1 MEKKAI
7 KINFSGFWDSLDKE
21 NNFITES
28 LRHEFEPVIDDH
40 PDYLFYSVFSDEY
53 INYPDDTVRI
63 FFSGE
68 NQIPDFNLCD
78 YAMGFDWIEFGDRYE
93 RMPLYLFYPGTSQ
106 MSVDRGGMMKNP
118 LRRDEFCSFVC
129 SNAEGDSKRIEL
141 FHELLKLQKV
151 DSGGKFE
158 NNVGGPVQDKILF
171 ESTHRFSI
179 CFENASYPGY
189 TTEKILQSFA
199 AGTIPIYRGDPE
211 ICRVFN
217 PKAFVN
223 ANEYEDMEELARY
236 IVDFDRDEES
246 IISMLKEDPFNP
258 RWSIKEQRE
267 RAGEFIR
274 SIFRQDKEKA
284 FRRNRTFWGRNY
296 ERFFKRYLNVNMK
309 LRRFKKFINCQ

>member
-1 MEKKAI
+1 MKKVT
-7 KINFSGFWDSLDKE
+7 INFSGFWDSLDKE

-28 LRHEFEPVIDDH
+28 LRHEFEPVIDDN

-78 YAMGFDWIEFGDRYE
+78 YAMGFDWIVFGDRYK

-141 FHELLKLQKV
+141 FHELSKLQKV

-158 NNVGGPVQDKILF
+158 NNVGGPVQDKMAF

-179 CFENASYPGY
+179 CFENSCYPGY

-199 AGTIPIYRGDPE
+199 AGTVPIYRGDPE

-217 PKAFVN
+217 PKAFIN
-223 ANEYEDMEELARY
+223 ANDNEDMGELARY
-236 IVDFDRDEES
+236 IVDFDKDEES
-246 IISMLKEDPFNP
+246 FISMLMEDPFNSG
-258 RWSIKEQRE
+258 WSIEEQRE

>member
-1 MEKKAI
+1 MIKKKV
-7 KINFSGFWDSLDKE
+7 KIDFSGFWDSLDKE

-28 LRHEFEPVIDDH
+28 LRQEFEPVIDDH

-53 INYPDDTVRI
+53 INYPEDTVRI

-68 NQIPDFNLCD
+68 SQIPDFNLCD

-93 RMPLYLFYPGTSQ
+93 RVPLYLFYPGTSR
-106 MSVDRGGMMKNP
+106 MSSDRGGMLKAP
-118 LRRDEFCSFVC
+118 VRRDDFCSFVC
-129 SNAEGDSKRIEL
+129 SNAEGDCKRIQL
-141 FHELLKLQKV
+141 FHELSKYRNV
-151 DSGGKFE
+151 DSGGIFE
-158 NNVGGPVQDKILF
+158 NNVGGPVQDKIAF
-171 ESTHRFSI
+171 ESRHRFSI

-217 PKAFVN
+217 PKAFIN
-223 ANEYEDMEELARY
+223 ANEYDDMAELAKY
-236 IVDFDRDEES
+236 IIDFDNDEDRF
-246 IISMLKEDPFNP
+246 IFMLKEDPFNQG
-258 RWSIKEQRE
+258 WSIEEQRD

-274 SIFRQDKEKA
+274 SVFRQDKAQA
-284 FRRNRTFWGRNY
+284 FRRNRTFRGRNY

-309 LRRFKKFINCQ
+309 LRKMKKFIIRR